1 MFNTLSSNVSAKLQ
15 DVHIWWGFDAVI
27 YVDDAEIIEDTRSAA
42 TIPTVLQ
49 TPSTINLN
57 ASN

>member
-1 MFNTLSSNVSAKLQ
+1 MYIYDEV
-15 DVHIWWGFDAVI
+15 FDAVI
-27 YVDDAEIIEDTRSAA
+27 YVDDAEIIEETRSAA